1 MDEIERI
8 KEVLSSP
15 LEKAGYELAEV
26 TLSRDKNGLTLH
38 VLVDRDLPISLDDIV
53 EVSNLI
59 NPLLDNADPITE
71 PYLLDVS
78 SLGSEKPLH
87 LNRLEHYLHQY
98 VNLHLTHPYQGENI
112 LEGELTEVAPDT
124 ITLLLTI
131 KTRKRSVVLSR
142 ADIDKAR
149 LAIRF

>member
-1 MDEIERI
+1 MDEIERV
-8 KEVLSSP
+8 KEVLRAP
-15 LEKAGYELAEV
+15 LEQAGYELADV
-26 TLSRDKNGLTLH
+26 SLSRDKNGLTLH
-38 VLVDRDLPISLDDIV
+38 VFVDRDVPISLDDIV

-59 NPLLDNADPITE
+59 NPLLDQADPISD

-87 LNRLEHYLHQY
+87 LDRLEHYVHQY
-98 VNLHLTHPYQGENI
+98 VNVHLTHPYQGENI
-112 LEGELTEVAPDT
+112 LEGELMDVTPETV
-124 ITLLLTI
+124 TLLLTI
-131 KTRKRSVVLSR
+131 KTRKRSVVLPR

>member
-1 MDEIERI
+1 MDEIERV
-8 KEVLSSP
+8 KEVLRAP
-15 LEKAGYELAEV
+15 LEQAGYELADV
-26 TLSRDKNGLTLH
+26 SLSRDKNGLTLH
-38 VLVDRDLPISLDDIV
+38 VFVDRDVPISLDDIV

-59 NPLLDNADPITE
+59 NPLLDQADPISD

-87 LNRLEHYLHQY
+87 LDRLEHYVHQY
-98 VNLHLTHPYQGENI
+98 VNVHLTHPYQGENI
-112 LEGELTEVAPDT
+112 LEGELTDVTPETV
-124 ITLLLTI
+124 TLLLTI
-131 KTRKRSVVLSR
+131 KTRKRSVVLPR

>member
-1 MDEIERI
+1 MDEIERV
-8 KEVLSSP
+8 KEVLRAP
-15 LEKAGYELAEV
+15 LEQAGYELADV
-26 TLSRDKNGLTLH
+26 SLSRDKNGLTLH
-38 VLVDRDLPISLDDIV
+38 VFVDRDVPISLDDIV

-59 NPLLDNADPITE
+59 NPLLDQADPISD

-87 LNRLEHYLHQY
+87 LDRLEHYVHQY
-98 VNLHLTHPYQGENI
+98 VNVHLTRPYRGENI
-112 LEGELTEVAPDT
+112 LEGELTDVTPETV
-124 ITLLLTI
+124 TLLLTI
-131 KTRKRSVVLSR
+131 KTRKRSVVLPR

>member
-1 MDEIERI
+1 MDEIERV
-8 KEVLSSP
+8 KEVLRAP
-15 LEKAGYELAEV
+15 LEQAGYELADV
-26 TLSRDKNGLTLH
+26 SLSRDKNGLTLH
-38 VLVDRDLPISLDDIV
+38 VFVDRDVPISLDDIV

-59 NPLLDNADPITE
+59 NPLLDHADPISD

-87 LNRLEHYLHQY
+87 LDRLEHYVHQY
-98 VNLHLTHPYQGENI
+98 VNVHLTHPYQGENI
-112 LEGELTEVAPDT
+112 LEGELTDVTPETV
-124 ITLLLTI
+124 TLLLTI
-131 KTRKRSVVLSR
+131 KTRKRSVVLPR

>member
-1 MDEIERI
+1 MDEIERV
-8 KEVLSSP
+8 KEVLRAP
-15 LEKAGYELAEV
+15 LEQAGYELADV
-26 TLSRDKNGLTLH
+26 SLSRDKNGLTLH
-38 VLVDRDLPISLDDIV
+38 VFVDRDVPISLDDIV

-59 NPLLDNADPITE
+59 NPLLDQADPISD

-87 LNRLEHYLHQY
+87 LDRLEHYVHQY
-98 VNLHLTHPYQGENI
+98 VNVHLTHPYRGENI
-112 LEGELTEVAPDT
+112 LEGELTDVTPETV
-124 ITLLLTI
+124 TLLLTI
-131 KTRKRSVVLSR
+131 KTRKRSVVLPR

>member
-1 MDEIERI
+1 MDEIERV
-8 KEVLSSP
+8 KEVLRAP
-15 LEKAGYELAEV
+15 LEQAGYELADV
-26 TLSRDKNGLTLH
+26 SLSRDKNGLTLH
-38 VLVDRDLPISLDDIV
+38 VFVDRDFPISLDDIV

-59 NPLLDNADPITE
+59 NPLLDQADPISD

-87 LNRLEHYLHQY
+87 LDRLEHYVHQY
-98 VNLHLTHPYQGENI
+98 VNVHLTHPYQGENI
-112 LEGELTEVAPDT
+112 LEGELTDVTPETV
-124 ITLLLTI
+124 TLLLTI
-131 KTRKRSVVLSR
+131 KTRKRSVVLPR